1 VAEGINMVFERFG
14 RPDRIEISSGK
25 RKRKRI

>member
-14 RPDRIEISSGK
+14 RPDRIEISK